1 MRLEWFRAALIAAR
15 NVVVG
20 SNLSSLRLIRQPR
33 KMVGYHAEA
42 LFMLDAFAK
51 VRGLPERHVL
61 DVLPQEAPV
70 TVRLSHRTDSL
81 WIRAVTSYLAD
92 LVGLCL
98 LCQVLR
104 PRSVFEIG
112 TLNGYSAFH
121 FALNTP
127 PEATVFTLD
136 LPPGDVALV
145 FEPTLLDRDLVRYG
159 AAATRYA
166 FTDTEVEGKVRPLKG
181 DSATFDFSPWY
192 REVDLFFIDGAHSY
206 DYVRSDTDR
215 ALRCVRPGG
224 AVAWHD
230 FGRRG
235 VNGVGRCVRELADR
249 GVPINVLPG
258 GSLAYVV
265 GIGAEHL
272 R

>member
-136 LPPGDVALV
+136 LPPGDVALA

-181 DSATFDFSPWY
+181 DFGDLRLFALVSRSRPVLHRWSAQLRLRAIGHGS
-192 REVDLFFIDGAHSY
+192 GAPL
-206 DYVRSDTDR
+206 R
-215 ALRCVRPGG
+215 AS
-224 AVAWHD
+224 
-230 FGRRG
+230 GRRC
-235 VNGVGRCVRELADR
+235 RLA
-249 GVPINVLPG
+249 
-258 GSLAYVV
+258 
-265 GIGAEHL
+265 
-272 R
+272 

>member
-1 MRLEWFRAALIAAR
+1 MRMEWIRAALIAAR

-20 SNLSSLRLIRQPR
+20 SNLSSLRLIRHPR
-33 KMVGYHAEA
+33 KMVGYHGEA
-42 LFMLDAFAK
+42 LFLLDAFARR
-51 VRGLPERHVL
+51 RGLPERHVL
-61 DVLPQEAPV
+61 EVLPQGSPV
-70 TVRLSHRTDSL
+70 SVRLGARTDSM
-81 WIRAVTSYLAD
+81 WIRAATSYLAD

-121 FALNTP
+121 FGLNTP
-127 PEATVFTLD
+127 PDATVFTLD
-136 LPPGDVALV
+136 LPPGEVALA

-159 AAATRYA
+159 AAATQYA
-166 FTDTEVEGKVRPLKG
+166 FTGTEVEGKVRPLKG

-192 REVDLFFIDGAHSY
+192 RGVDLFFIDGSHSY
-206 DYVRSDTDR
+206 AYVQSDTDR

-224 AVAWHD
+224 TIAWHD

-235 VNGVGRCVRELADR
+235 VNGVGRCVRELAAQ
-249 GVPINVLPG
+249 GLPINVLPG

-265 GIGAEHL
+265 GIAAEHL